1 MPSRPRPSPRQRAAS
16 ALRRPR
22 RDNPASHACVPTP
35 VRAGARFLGNGR
47 FRRPGSLS
55 LHSGLLSAR
64 PARLLGDAGGQ
75 TSLRLLGLH
84 SAAGP
89 ARRRWGSAPA
99 PSGHGHAL
107 VRMPAASGQER
118 GAAPARDALG
128 REAPGGV
135 HAAQKLPGSSALQT
149 RAADKTKKKMGH
161 LYDHLKKKFMT
172 DQLKKLNRWRRE
184 ALPIQRYLESIQ
196 KYRYEL
202 KPKPK
207 PKPKPKKEVKILES
221 AGNRERVVISE

>member
-1 MPSRPRPSPRQRAAS
+1 MATLSSGCQLLLDKNVER
-16 ALRRPR
+16 RRPEMPLAGKPQVVFMQPR
-22 RDNPASHACVPTP
+22 NSQAPVLFSLMNASEVAVKKFLPKSHLSRVIIRDN
-35 VRAGARFLGNGR
+35 
-47 FRRPGSLS
+47 
-55 LHSGLLSAR
+55 LSAQR
-64 PARLLGDAGGQ
+64 
-75 TSLRLLGLH
+75 
-84 SAAGP
+84 
-89 ARRRWGSAPA
+89 
-99 PSGHGHAL
+99 
-107 VRMPAASGQER
+107 VYEME
-118 GAAPARDALG
+118 
-128 REAPGGV
+128 
-135 HAAQKLPGSSALQT
+135 T